1 DERPLEVTSSTLS
14 NLQAAANADE
24 PVAPVAS
31 ESSGAGLATDD
42 IFADPEPEPAATV
55 EAASA
60 AEPAPP
66 PAATTTART
75 TPTPQPA
82 AEASLLDKVIATVL
96 QPMTLYAVGAAMLL
110 LLAVGFVLRR
120 RNRDADDVTG

>member
-1 DERPLEVTSSTLS
+1 
-14 NLQAAANADE
+14 
-24 PVAPVAS
+24 
-31 ESSGAGLATDD
+31 
-42 IFADPEPEPAATV
+42 ADPEPEPAATV

-120 RNRDADDVTG
+120 RNRDADDVTGRWEALESEVDDEAREATQRMRRFAPPADDGISVDETLP